1 MLSTHR
7 REHGTVPPRQRGR
20 LAGASHSGS
29 DMLRRS
35 ALLLLASLPFWRAPL
50 AAAGREKMIAFVVG
64 IPLDHPVAV
73 SRMAALRHHL
83 AQRGWVEG
91 RNLRFQFRPI
101 TAEAGALEKAVA
113 EVVALA
119 PDLIVAGS
127 STETAAILAATKT
140 LPVLFTTASDPVGSG
155 FVRSLER
162 PDGNATGFS
171 NNDPGMAGKWIELL
185 KELAPSVARI
195 GVVFNPAT
203 APAAGETYLDNLR
216 RHSAEAGVT
225 IVSAPVD
232 DLARID
238 AVLAELART
247 PSTGLFFPPDSFT
260 FRNARQIVASVT
272 AHRMPAMYC
281 YETFP
286 LNGGLMSYTGG
297 RNDTDEMV
305 ADYVDLI
312 FRGASIA
319 ELPVQFSRSFELV
332 INERVAASLD
342 LSIPLSL
349 RVRAARIIA

>member
-7 REHGTVPPRQRGR
+7 REHGTVPLRQRGR

-29 DMLRRS
+29 TMLRRT
-35 ALLLLASLPFWRAPL
+35 ALLSLAALPLWRAPL
-50 AAAGREKMIAFVVG
+50 AAAERQRLIAFVLG

-73 SRMAALRHHL
+73 SRLGALRHHL
-83 AQRGWVEG
+83 TQRGWVED
-91 RNLRFQFRPI
+91 RNLRFQFRVV
-101 TAEAGALEKAVA
+101 TAERGSLERAAREAIALK
-113 EVVALA
+113 

-127 STETAAILAATKT
+127 STETAAVLAATKT
-140 LPVLFTTASDPVGSG
+140 IPVLFTTASDPVGSG

-171 NNDPGMAGKWIELL
+171 NNEPGMAAKWIELL
-185 KELAPSVARI
+185 KELAPSLTRI

-203 APAAGETYLDNLR
+203 APAAGETYLDHLR
-216 RHSAEAGVT
+216 RHAGDAGVS
-225 IVSAPVD
+225 IVSAPVS

-238 AVLAELART
+238 AVLGELAGT
-247 PSTGLFFPPDSFT
+247 AGTGLFFPPDSFT
-260 FRNARQIVASVT
+260 FRAARAFIASAT

-297 RNDTDEMV
+297 RSDTDEMV
-305 ADYVDLI
+305 ASYVDLI

-332 INERVAASLD
+332 INERVAASLG

-349 RVRAARIIA
+349 RVRAGRIIS